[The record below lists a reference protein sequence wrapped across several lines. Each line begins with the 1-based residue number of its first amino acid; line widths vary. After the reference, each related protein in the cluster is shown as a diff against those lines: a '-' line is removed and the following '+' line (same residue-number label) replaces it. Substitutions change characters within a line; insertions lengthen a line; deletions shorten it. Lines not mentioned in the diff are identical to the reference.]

1 MCALH
6 SDIIITRL
14 HPQGRVA
21 RRAYVL
27 DRKYRFSIRE
37 LPDFGSQNQKN
48 PKNTTFLEHFLIT
61 KYRFSIREA
70 AKFWIQNW
78 FQVLVK
84 NHICEGI
91 LTKTGEMSFYLKQL
105 WDTYMYTEHRTNILR
120 T

>member
-1 MCALH
+1 MGN
-6 SDIIITRL
+6 IKITRV

-78 FQVLVK
+78 FPVPVQKSHLRSYSNK
-84 NHICEGI
+84 N
-91 LTKTGEMSFYLKQL
+91 
-105 WDTYMYTEHRTNILR
+105 R
-120 T
+120 

>member
-1 MCALH
+1 MEAVQWQYGCSGHPELFF
-6 SDIIITRL
+6 TRL

-27 DRKYRFSIRE
+27 DRKYRFYIRE
-37 LPDFGSQNQKN
+37 LPDFEFQNQKN

-78 FQVLVK
+78 FPGHVQKSFLRRYSDK
-84 NHICEGI
+84 N
-91 LTKTGEMSFYLKQL
+91 
-105 WDTYMYTEHRTNILR
+105 R
-120 T
+120 